1 MPRKALRERA
11 ITVPEVRKIL
21 ESIGEEKLDQ
31 FQRRSLDYTAKFS
44 KINVDVVEELIKK
57 MADQFE
63 LGEEEVVQIINCMPE
78 SVEEIRVFLAGGH
91 RIVET
96 SKLEAIL
103 ALLDEY
109 RRKE

>member
-44 KINVDVVEELIKK
+44 KVNVDVVEELIKK
-57 MADQFE
+57 SEDPLKTSMICSIIGNIMDFGIEGSSTHPKMLKEVFE
-63 LGEEEVVQIINCMPE
+63 
-78 SVEEIRVFLAGGH
+78 
-91 RIVET
+91 
-96 SKLEAIL
+96 
-103 ALLDEY
+103 
-109 RRKE
+109 RR